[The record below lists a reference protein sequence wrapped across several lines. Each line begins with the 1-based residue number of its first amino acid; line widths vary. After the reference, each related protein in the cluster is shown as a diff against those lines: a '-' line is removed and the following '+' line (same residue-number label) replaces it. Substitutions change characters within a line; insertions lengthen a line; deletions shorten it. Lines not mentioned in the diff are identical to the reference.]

1 MQIRGANGSGKTTLL
16 RSLCGLTLA
25 QSGRIEW
32 MGENI
37 AEDPQSIRA
46 NLAYVGHLDGIKL
59 ELSVSEN
66 IQFAQAMS
74 ARSSQPATAEV
85 LQRLGLASF
94 ANVTARALSAGQR
107 RKVAL
112 ARVLVSDV
120 TLWILDEPFTALD
133 QESQSLVCELLE
145 LHASNGGIAIFTS
158 HQDIALSKPAKTVTV

>member
-1 MQIRGANGSGKTTLL
+1 
-16 RSLCGLTLA
+16 
-25 QSGRIEW
+25 

-94 ANVTARALSAGQR
+94 ANVTASAP
-107 RKVAL
+107 
-112 ARVLVSDV
+112 
-120 TLWILDEPFTALD
+120 E
-133 QESQSLVCELLE
+133 
-145 LHASNGGIAIFTS
+145 
-158 HQDIALSKPAKTVTV
+158 